1 MLLKGKNVPV
11 PLLAPVV
18 LFLLQSHESEK
29 DRIVNKT
36 NGGYKLSFVTQLLR
50 NGKPSHDVDSKYFVK
65 MTSS

>member
-11 PLLAPVV
+11 TLLAPIV
-18 LFLLQSHESEK
+18 LFLLQSYESEK

-36 NGGYKLSFVTQLLR
+36 NGGYQLSFVTQLLR
-50 NGKPSHDVDSKYFVK
+50 NGKPSHDVDSKYFGK